1 MGTDLKD
8 KFYNILQKHLQSGLP
23 LEVMN
28 FTPMQKRRA
37 QACIAASKALKENE
51 MMDID
56 RYLRVEWGRTFTEI
70 RQDKR
75 VIDFIMNEVNGDSR
89 ELSRYR
95 IKKVSERVM
104 RMASNAGNMKM
115 MIEGSKMLYKAE
127 GLDRTDEEI
136 DAMQGVNELP
146 ALFTSDPSKIN
157 SNLRAYSEEEREK
170 LRRKYH
176 VERDKTMEM
185 VEAKKGFYVQAGTEV
200 TDEELDAMQDG
211 NYEMYHNNQN
221 EEDYAEEEYQGD
233 GQEEDDGS
241 VSNAE

>member
-37 QACIAASKALKENE
+37 QACIAAYKALQENE

-56 RYLRVEWGRTFTEI
+56 RYLRVEWGRTLTEI

-104 RMASNAGNMKM
+104 RMASNSGNMKM

-136 DAMQGVNELP
+136 DALQGVNELP
-146 ALFTSDPSKIN
+146 AVFTSDPSKIN

-185 VEAKKGFYVQAGTEV
+185 VEAKKGLYVQAGTEV

-221 EEDYAEEEYQGD
+221 EEDYDDVQREDAE
-233 GQEEDDGS
+233 
-241 VSNAE
+241 

>member
-8 KFYNILQKHLQSGLP
+8 KFYNILQKHLQSGLS
-23 LEVMN
+23 LDVMN

-37 QACIAASKALKENE
+37 QACIAAYKALQENE

-56 RYLRVEWGRTFTEI
+56 RYLRVEWGRTLTEI

-146 ALFTSDPSKIN
+146 AVFTSDPSKIN
-157 SNLRAYSEEEREK
+157 SNLRQYSEEEREK

-185 VEAKKGFYVQAGTEV
+185 VEAKKGLYVQAGTEV
-200 TDEELDAMQDG
+200 TDEELDAMQEG

-221 EEDYAEEEYQGD
+221 EEDYDD
-233 GQEEDDGS
+233 GQEEDGS
-241 VSNAE
+241 FNDAE

>member
-37 QACIAASKALKENE
+37 QACIAAYKALQENE

-56 RYLRVEWGRTFTEI
+56 RYLRVEWGRTLTEI

-75 VIDFIMNEVNGDSR
+75 VIDFIMNEVSGDSR

-104 RMASNAGNMKM
+104 RMASNSGNMKM

-136 DAMQGVNELP
+136 DALQGVNELP
-146 ALFTSDPSKIN
+146 AVFTSDPSKIN
-157 SNLRAYSEEEREK
+157 SNLRQYSEEEREK

-185 VEAKKGFYVQAGTEV
+185 VEAKKGLYVQAGTEV
-200 TDEELDAMQDG
+200 SDEELDAMQEG
-211 NYEMYHNNQN
+211 NYELYHNNQS
-221 EEDYAEEEYQGD
+221 EEDYDD
-233 GQEEDDGS
+233 GQEE
-241 VSNAE
+241 

>member
-23 LEVMN
+23 LDVMN

-37 QACIAASKALKENE
+37 QACIAAFKALQENE

-56 RYLRVEWGRTFTEI
+56 RYLRVEWGRTLTEI

-146 ALFTSDPSKIN
+146 AVFTSDPSKIN
-157 SNLRAYSEEEREK
+157 SNLRQYSEEEREK

-185 VEAKKGFYVQAGTEV
+185 VEAKKGLFVQAGTEV
-200 TDEELDAMQDG
+200 ADEELDAMQGG

-221 EEDYAEEEYQGD
+221 EEDYDD
-233 GQEEDDGS
+233 GQEEDGS
-241 VSNAE
+241 FNDVE

>member
-23 LEVMN
+23 LDVMN

-37 QACIAASKALKENE
+37 QACIAAYKALQENE

-56 RYLRVEWGRTFTEI
+56 RYLRVEWGRTLTEI

-146 ALFTSDPSKIN
+146 AVFTSDPSKIN
-157 SNLRAYSEEEREK
+157 SNLRQYSEEEREK

-185 VEAKKGFYVQAGTEV
+185 VEAKKGLYVQAGTEV
-200 TDEELDAMQDG
+200 TDEELDAMQEG

-221 EEDYAEEEYQGD
+221 EEDYD
-233 GQEEDDGS
+233 DVQEEDGS
-241 VSNAE
+241 FNDAE

>member
-23 LEVMN
+23 LDVMN

-37 QACIAASKALKENE
+37 QACIAAFKALQENE

-56 RYLRVEWGRTFTEI
+56 RYLRVEWGRTLTEI

-75 VIDFIMNEVNGDSR
+75 VIDFIVNEVNGDSR

-146 ALFTSDPSKIN
+146 AVFTSDPSKIN
-157 SNLRAYSEEEREK
+157 SNLRQYSEEEREK

-185 VEAKKGFYVQAGTEV
+185 VEAKKGLFVQAGTEV
-200 TDEELDAMQDG
+200 ADEELDAMQGG

-221 EEDYAEEEYQGD
+221 EEDYDD
-233 GQEEDDGS
+233 GQEEDGS
-241 VSNAE
+241 FNDAE